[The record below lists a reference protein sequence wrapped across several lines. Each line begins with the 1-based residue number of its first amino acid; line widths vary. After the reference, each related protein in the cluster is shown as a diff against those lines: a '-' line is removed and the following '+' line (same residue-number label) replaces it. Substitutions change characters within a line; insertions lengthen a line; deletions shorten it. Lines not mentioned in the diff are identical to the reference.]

1 MPYKKNAVLE
11 SRHLGLVTSA
21 EVEHFQ
27 EKINSIAEQMRE
39 SVDIEGILRIAE
51 NASKLE
57 AIHKSIDKK
66 DVRIAVAKDE
76 AFCFLYD
83 DNIDY
88 LRQCGCE
95 IVYFSPL
102 ADNKLPDNIDG
113 LLLYGGYPE
122 LHAKALS
129 ENVSMRNDIAKK
141 IKEGLPCIAEC
152 GGFLYL
158 HEYLETPEKDKYPMA
173 GIIKGMGYNAGRLQR
188 FGYMTLT
195 AKKDTLIASA
205 NESFRAHEF
214 HYWNSDCL
222 VKIMR

>member
-1 MPYKKNAVLE
+1 MQK
-11 SRHLGLVTSA
+11 
-21 EVEHFQ
+21 
-27 EKINSIAEQMRE
+27 M
-39 SVDIEGILRIAE
+39 
-51 NASKLE
+51 KL
-57 AIHKSIDKK
+57 
-66 DVRIAVAKDE
+66 
-76 AFCFLYD
+76 FCFLYD

-158 HEYLETPEKDKYPMA
+158 HEYLETPEKDK
-173 GIIKGMGYNAGRLQR
+173 
-188 FGYMTLT
+188 
-195 AKKDTLIASA
+195 
-205 NESFRAHEF
+205 
-214 HYWNSDCL
+214 
-222 VKIMR
+222 

>member
-1 MPYKKNAVLE
+1 MARNLMIQGTMSNA
-11 SRHLGLVTSA
+11 G
-21 EVEHFQ
+21 
-27 EKINSIAEQMRE
+27 
-39 SVDIEGILRIAE
+39 
-51 NASKLE
+51 KLSL
-57 AIHKSIDKK
+57 IHIF
-66 DVRIAVAKDE
+66 AVAKDE

-141 IKEGLPCIAEC
+141 IKEGLPCIDV
-152 GGFLYL
+152 Y
-158 HEYLETPEKDKYPMA
+158 K
-173 GIIKGMGYNAGRLQR
+173 RQV
-188 FGYMTLT
+188 LT
-195 AKKDTLIASA
+195 
-205 NESFRAHEF
+205 
-214 HYWNSDCL
+214 
-222 VKIMR
+222 VQ

>member
-1 MPYKKNAVLE
+1 M
-11 SRHLGLVTSA
+11 
-21 EVEHFQ
+21 
-27 EKINSIAEQMRE
+27 
-39 SVDIEGILRIAE
+39 
-51 NASKLE
+51 
-57 AIHKSIDKK
+57 
-66 DVRIAVAKDE
+66 
-76 AFCFLYD
+76 
-83 DNIDY
+83 
-88 LRQCGCE
+88 
-95 IVYFSPL
+95 YFSPL

-141 IKEGLPCIAEC
+141 IKKD
-152 GGFLYL
+152 FLHSRMWRISL
-158 HEYLETPEKDKYPMA
+158 SARILRNTRKDKYPMA

-205 NESFRAHEF
+205 MKAFVHT
-214 HYWNSDCL
+214 NSITGIVTAL

>member
-1 MPYKKNAVLE
+1 MKRTARWSILE
-11 SRHLGLVTSA
+11 ERSRTIDDIS
-21 EVEHFQ
+21 Q
-27 EKINSIAEQMRE
+27 TINSIAEQMRE

-122 LHAKALS
+122 LHAKS
-129 ENVSMRNDIAKK
+129 VVRK
-141 IKEGLPCIAEC
+141 CI
-152 GGFLYL
+152 
-158 HEYLETPEKDKYPMA
+158 
-173 GIIKGMGYNAGRLQR
+173 
-188 FGYMTLT
+188 
-195 AKKDTLIASA
+195 
-205 NESFRAHEF
+205 NEE
-214 HYWNSDCL
+214 
-222 VKIMR
+222 